1 MFRFDLFQ
9 MHLRSAKRRA
19 LSLLGL
25 QRWRTP
31 VERHRINVAG
41 TTRLTTNGVTTKTTR
56 SMTTKWTT
64 KTRRRRMT
72 LTSMMTSTSVKRR
85 QIQTK
90 KSINSSTRNTPSIF
104 SVSSLLSDEKTT
116 RKEDRLVDEKEEDE
130 ITLPSTLHQQAFGK
144 PSFFYPGMTRVFKWA
159 IPAPYFD
166 YFNLLTVNSKY
177 VKDNF
182 WLIQPKDLWYRKLR
196 QLSHSHYP

>member
-90 KSINSSTRNTPSIF
+90 KSIKSTSIRRHEISRAFFRSVLFFLTKKRLERRIDWSMKKRKMKSPYLQPCINRHLGSRHF
-104 SVSSLLSDEKTT
+104 STQV
-116 RKEDRLVDEKEEDE
+116 
-130 ITLPSTLHQQAFGK
+130 
-144 PSFFYPGMTRVFKWA
+144 
-159 IPAPYFD
+159 
-166 YFNLLTVNSKY
+166 
-177 VKDNF
+177 
-182 WLIQPKDLWYRKLR
+182 
-196 QLSHSHYP
+196 

>member
-1 MFRFDLFQ
+1 MANA
-9 MHLRSAKRRA
+9 S
-19 LSLLGL
+19 
-25 QRWRTP
+25 RTSP
-31 VERHRINVAG
+31 DQ
-41 TTRLTTNGVTTKTTR
+41 
-56 SMTTKWTT
+56 
-64 KTRRRRMT
+64 RRRND
-72 LTSMMTSTSVKRR
+72 TSNDERSDDEDDTIDDDEVDDEDEEEDDVNVDDDVNVGQTSSNSDEKVDK
-85 QIQTK
+85 IDV
-90 KSINSSTRNTPSIF
+90 NSSTRNKPSIF

-196 QLSHSHYP
+196 QLSHSHYPWDKSFSFC